1 MAGPMNWTYEPDY
14 YPSGDGL
21 FTTGG
26 ASNNNDYNNAEA
38 DKLIQESTSPASASI
53 TKRALFA
60 YEAYLRKSNAVV
72 FLPWV
77 AGSYTALGFLLVHAN
92 NVADV
97 HPHLGP
103 AVPEPVDGELETGI
117 KR

>member
-60 YEAYLRKSNAVV
+60 YCV
-72 FLPWV
+72 
-77 AGSYTALGFLLVHAN
+77 
-92 NVADV
+92 
-97 HPHLGP
+97 
-103 AVPEPVDGELETGI
+103 
-117 KR
+117 